1 MAVLIKIIQLI
12 LALSILVIIHE
23 FGHFIASRIF
33 GVRVEKFYMFFDW
46 KFSIFRCKKV
56 NGRWRFKFFCKNEPE
71 KYITHETTNPLT
83 NKKEYN
89 YEKIDLNTLP
99 EDDWRRAEDSTE
111 FGLGWV
117 PLGGYCKIAGMIDES
132 MDQAQMAQEPQPWEF
147 RTKPAWQ
154 RLIIMIGG
162 VCMNVILAFLI
173 FIGITA
179 VWGEKYL
186 STEEVNNKYGIYVD
200 DLGHDFGFHNG
211 DKIISVDGEFI
222 DDFYQIPRALLLEDT
237 KYIEVE
243 RDGDI
248 VKLDFPDD
256 AVAKMIEK
264 QSQFMM
270 PRIPFVVDKFTNDSP
285 AEKAGL
291 MVNDQ
296 IVAVDDIETP
306 YYDDFK
312 RVIGDYGGKDVNLK
326 LVRSGV
332 DTTIM
337 VHVADDAIIGVYP
350 VTNLEC
356 FFNFSVKE
364 YSFWEAIPRGF
375 VRTGET
381 LSDYWKSLKLLVKP
395 KTKAYE
401 SLGGFIT
408 IGSIFPD
415 SFIWLKFWEMTAFLS
430 IILAVMNILPIPG
443 LDGGHVLFL
452 IWEVVTGRKPSDKF
466 LERATTIG
474 FIFLLLLLIYA
485 NGNDIIRLFR

>member
-1 MAVLIKIIQLI
+1 MVVLIKIIQLL

-56 NGRWRFKFFCKNEPE
+56 NGRWKFKFFCKNEPE
-71 KYITHETTNPLT
+71 KYIAHEKIDPIT
-83 NKKEYN
+83 KKKDYE

-162 VCMNVILAFLI
+162 VCMNVILAFVIYIGLI
-173 FIGITA
+173 ASYGEQYIT
-179 VWGEKYL
+179 
-186 STEEVNNKYGIYVD
+186 TDEVNKYGIAVD
-200 DLGHDFGFHNG
+200 SVGYNLGLRDG
-211 DKIISVDGEFI
+211 DKIISIDGKYVE
-222 DDFYQIPRALLLEDT
+222 DFSQIPMYIILE
-237 KYIEVE
+237 KPEYIDVE
-243 RDGDI
+243 RDGQM
-248 VKLDFPDD
+248 VRVELPED
-256 AVAKMIEK
+256 AVNKLVKARSLFINMR
-264 QSQFMM
+264 M
-270 PRIPFVVDKFTNDSP
+270 PFVVGGFSNGSY

-291 MVNDQ
+291 QKNDM
-296 IVAVDDIETP
+296 IIGIEETQTP
-306 YYDDFK
+306 YFQDFK
-312 RVIGDYGGKDVNLK
+312 KAIVDYKNQDVNLVV
-326 LVRSGV
+326 VRDS
-332 DTTIM
+332 DTLTLLT
-337 VHVADDAIIGVYP
+337 HVGGDATIGVYAAQ
-350 VTNLEC
+350 VLEI
-356 FFNFSVKE
+356 STKE
-364 YSFWEAIPRGF
+364 YSFWQSIPRGF
-375 VRTGET
+375 KKTGKE
-381 LSDYWKSLKLLVKP
+381 LRDYWKQLKLIFNP
-395 KTKAYE
+395 STGAYE
-401 SLGGFIT
+401 SLGGFIA

-415 SFIWLKFWEMTAFLS
+415 TFIWEQFWRMTAFLS

-452 IWEVVTGRKPSDKF
+452 IWEVITRRKPSDRF

-474 FIFLLLLLIYA
+474 FIFLLILLIYA

>member
-83 NKKEYN
+83 KKKEYS

-99 EDDWRRAEDSTE
+99 EDDWRRAEDATE

-173 FIGITA
+173 YIGLIA
-179 VWGEKYL
+179 SYGEQYV
-186 STEEVNNKYGIYVD
+186 STEEVNKYGITVNS
-200 DLGHDFGFHNG
+200 LGYNLGLRDG
-211 DKIISVDGEFI
+211 DKILTVNGNYVE
-222 DDFYQIPRALLLEDT
+222 DFSQIPMQIILEKTD
-237 KYIEVE
+237 YIEVE
-243 RDGDI
+243 RDGE
-248 VKLDFPDD
+248 KLTVELPDN
-256 AVAKMIEK
+256 AVNQILKARSAFIGMR
-264 QSQFMM
+264 M
-270 PRIPFVVDKFTNDSP
+270 PFVVGGFANGSY
-285 AEKAGL
+285 AERAGL
-291 MVNDQ
+291 LENDQ
-296 IVAVDDIETP
+296 IIGINEVETP
-306 YYDDFK
+306 YFHEFK
-312 RVIGDYGGKDVNLK
+312 RAIVDYRDQDIDLVVVRDDDTLTYLTHVGGDA
-326 LVRSGV
+326 
-332 DTTIM
+332 T
-337 VHVADDAIIGVYP
+337 IGVYAAQM
-350 VTNLEC
+350 LEV
-356 FFNFSVKE
+356 STRE
-364 YSFWEAIPRGF
+364 YTFWQSIPRGF
-375 VRTGET
+375 KMTGKM
-381 LSDYWKSLKLLVKP
+381 LSDYWKQLKLIVNP
-395 KTKAYE
+395 KTGAYE
-401 SLGGFIT
+401 SLGGFIA

-415 SFIWLKFWEMTAFLS
+415 SFVWRQFWEMTAFLS

>member
-56 NGRWRFKFFCKNEPE
+56 NGAWKFKFFCKNEPE
-71 KYITHETTNPLT
+71 KYITHERIDPVTK
-83 NKKEYN
+83 KKEYD
-89 YEKIDLNTLP
+89 YEKIDLNSLP

-162 VCMNVILAFLI
+162 VCMNVILAFIIYIGLI
-173 FIGITA
+173 ASYGEQYVSTAEVNRYGIT
-179 VWGEKYL
+179 
-186 STEEVNNKYGIYVD
+186 VD
-200 DLGHDFGFHNG
+200 SLGYNLGLRDG
-211 DKIISVDGEFI
+211 DKILSVGGQYVE
-222 DDFYQIPRALLLEDT
+222 DFNQIPMMLILEDM
-237 KYIEVE
+237 KFVEVE
-243 RDGDI
+243 REGVMMRVD
-248 VKLDFPDD
+248 LPDD
-256 AVAKMIEK
+256 AVNQILKARSAFIGMR
-264 QSQFMM
+264 M
-270 PRIPFVVDKFTNDSP
+270 PFVVGGFSNGSY
-285 AEKAGL
+285 AEKAGML
-291 MVNDQ
+291 ENDR
-296 IVAVDDIETP
+296 IIGIDGIETP
-306 YYDDFK
+306 YFHDFK
-312 RVIGDYGGKDVNLK
+312 NNIVNYKDADVGLTVIRDNDTITLITHVGGDA
-326 LVRSGV
+326 
-332 DTTIM
+332 T
-337 VHVADDAIIGVYP
+337 IGVYAAQ
-350 VTNLEC
+350 VLQVST
-356 FFNFSVKE
+356 KE
-364 YSFWEAIPRGF
+364 YTFWQSIPQGF
-375 VRTGET
+375 RKTGKE
-381 LSDYWKSLKLLVKP
+381 LSDYWKQLKLIFNP
-395 KTKAYE
+395 STGAYE
-401 SLGGFIT
+401 SLGGFIA

-415 SFIWLKFWEMTAFLS
+415 SFIWEQFWRMTAFLS

-474 FIFLLLLLIYA
+474 FIFLLILIIYA
-485 NGNDIIRLFR
+485 NGNDIVRLFR

>member
-1 MAVLIKIIQLI
+1 MTVLIKIIQLI
-12 LALSILVIIHE
+12 LSLSILVIIHE

-56 NGRWRFKFFCKNEPE
+56 NGRWKFKFFCKNEPE
-71 KYITHETTNPLT
+71 KYITHEKIDPVT
-83 NKKEYN
+83 KKKDYE

-162 VCMNVILAFLI
+162 VFMNVVLAFLI
-173 FIGITA
+173 YIGLIA
-179 VWGEKYL
+179 SYGEQYV
-186 STEEVNNKYGIYVD
+186 STTEVNKYGITVD
-200 DLGHDFGFHNG
+200 SLGYNLGLRDG
-211 DKIISVDGEFI
+211 DKILAVNVNFI
-222 DDFYQIPRALLLEDT
+222 EDFSQIPMTMILEDT
-237 KYIEVE
+237 KSIEVE
-243 RDGDI
+243 RDGENI
-248 VKLDFPDD
+248 VVELPED
-256 AVAKMIEK
+256 AVNQILKARSVFIGMR
-264 QSQFMM
+264 M
-270 PRIPFVVDKFTNDSP
+270 PFVVGGFSNGSY
-285 AEKAGL
+285 AEKAGVL
-291 MVNDQ
+291 ANDQ
-296 IVAVDDIETP
+296 IIGINDVATP
-306 YYDDFK
+306 YFHDFK
-312 RVIGDYGGKDVNLK
+312 NEIVNHRDEDIDLMVVRDNDTVTVITHVGGDA
-326 LVRSGV
+326 
-332 DTTIM
+332 T
-337 VHVADDAIIGVYP
+337 IGVYAAQ
-350 VTNLEC
+350 VLQVST
-356 FFNFSVKE
+356 KE
-364 YSFWEAIPRGF
+364 YTFWQSIPRGLK
-375 VRTGET
+375 RTGKE
-381 LSDYWKSLKLLVKP
+381 LSDYWKQLKLIVKP
-395 KTKAYE
+395 STGAYE
-401 SLGGFIT
+401 NLGGFIT

-415 SFIWLKFWEMTAFLS
+415 SFIWEQFWRMTAFLS